1 MKQFDKKNLD
11 TIMDDYLNSRL
22 SAKEKLAFE
31 EYYFN
36 NDECFSEL
44 QFRED
49 LISLIKE
56 KGETL
61 FSADIQIKK
70 TAKNKLVR
78 FLSKLWPQHWFS
90 EPIWGYS
97 TFAIT
102 IGSVAFFVF
111 SIVTQHDR
119 QIDPTRF
126 EILPYLEE
134 MVNDVDRSASLEV
147 VSPKN
152 EMNFKGD
159 VVFAWEGTDIFPVYL
174 KLLNNLGEEIYS
186 FTLEKNRFEL
196 AEELSPGLY
205 YWKLESEDDLLY
217 VGKFFINRP
226 N

>member
-1 MKQFDKKNLD
+1 MKQFDKTNSDK
-11 TIMDDYLNSRL
+11 IMDDYLNSRL

-111 SIVTQHDR
+111 SIVTQQDR

-134 MVNDVDRSASLEV
+134 IVDDVERSSSLEV

-152 EMNFKGD
+152 EMNLKGD
-159 VVFAWEGTDIFPVYL
+159 VVFAWERIEIPLVYL

-186 FTLEKNRFEL
+186 FTLQKNRFEL
-196 AEELSPGLY
+196 TEELSPGLY

-217 VGKFFINRP
+217 IGKFFIKHP

>member
-111 SIVTQHDR
+111 SIVTQQDR

-134 MVNDVDRSASLEV
+134 IVDDVERSSSLEV

-152 EMNFKGD
+152 EMNLKGD
-159 VVFAWEGTDIFPVYL
+159 VVFAWERTEIPLVYL

-186 FTLEKNRFEL
+186 FTLQKNRFEL
-196 AEELSPGLY
+196 TEELSPGLY

-217 VGKFFINRP
+217 IGKFFIKRP

>member
-22 SAKEKLAFE
+22 SEKEKLAFE

-36 NDECFSEL
+36 NDQCFSEL

-49 LISLIKE
+49 MISLIKE
-56 KGETL
+56 KGETV
-61 FSADIQIKK
+61 FSADVQIKK
-70 TAKNKLVR
+70 AVKNKLVK
-78 FLSKLWPQHWFS
+78 FLSKLWPLHWFS

-97 TFAIT
+97 TLAIT
-102 IGSVAFFVF
+102 LGSVAFFVF
-111 SIVTQHDR
+111 TIVTQQDR
-119 QIDPTRF
+119 QIDPARF

-134 MVNDVDRSASLEV
+134 IVDDVERSSSVEV

-152 EMNFKGD
+152 EMNFKSD
-159 VVFAWEGTDIFPVYL
+159 VVFAWERTKIPRVYL

-186 FTLEKNRFEL
+186 FTLQKNRFEL
-196 AEELSPGLY
+196 TEELSPGLY

-217 VGKFFINRP
+217 VGKFFIKRP

>member
-49 LISLIKE
+49 LISLIKA

-61 FSADIQIKK
+61 FSAEVQIKK

-97 TFAIT
+97 TLAIT

-111 SIVTQHDR
+111 SIVTQQDR

-134 MVNDVDRSASLEV
+134 IVDDVERSSSLEV

-152 EMNFKGD
+152 EMNLKGD
-159 VVFAWEGTDIFPVYL
+159 VVFAWERIEIPLVYL

-186 FTLEKNRFEL
+186 FTLQKNRFEL
-196 AEELSPGLY
+196 TEELSPGLY

-217 VGKFFINRP
+217 IGKFFIKHP